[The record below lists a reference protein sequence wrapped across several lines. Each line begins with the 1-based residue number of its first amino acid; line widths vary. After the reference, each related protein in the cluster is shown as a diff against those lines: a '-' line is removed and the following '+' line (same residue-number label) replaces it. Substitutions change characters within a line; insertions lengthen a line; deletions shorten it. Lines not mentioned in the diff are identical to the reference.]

1 MTFSQARNGL
11 DTEQQLAYSVARSD
25 READRPQQLTIVVA
39 NLRHGL
45 HHTRS
50 NNRRITRVDV
60 LQSKNVNMWA
70 STNISRKW
78 MFAAREL
85 GPLTFQQAR
94 VRNNIKLAQN
104 PCRPDGRLNLTDSAF
119 NNRIKQVWSK
129 NEYLPNNI
137 NTK

>member
-50 NNRRITRVDV
+50 NNRRI
-60 LQSKNVNMWA
+60 
-70 STNISRKW
+70 
-78 MFAAREL
+78 
-85 GPLTFQQAR
+85 
-94 VRNNIKLAQN
+94 
-104 PCRPDGRLNLTDSAF
+104 
-119 NNRIKQVWSK
+119 
-129 NEYLPNNI
+129 
-137 NTK
+137 